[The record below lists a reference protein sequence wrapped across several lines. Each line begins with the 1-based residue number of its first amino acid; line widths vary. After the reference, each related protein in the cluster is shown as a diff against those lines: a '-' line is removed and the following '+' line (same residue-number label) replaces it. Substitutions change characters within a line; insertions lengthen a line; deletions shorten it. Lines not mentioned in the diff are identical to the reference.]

1 MMLTGGTPNAN
12 SAQCFIDS
20 SQASWLPS
28 DLDGST
34 PPPSGEP
41 AFYLDL
47 GSNSLNLFRFHV
59 DFTNS
64 GNTTFTGPINIPVA
78 AFNDACGGGTCI
90 PQAGAR
96 PPPDVPRRRVL
107 VRAAHPDFRG
117 Q

>member
-1 MMLTGGTPNAN
+1 MMLAGGAPTAN
-12 SAQCFIDS
+12 SSQCFIDS

-90 PQAGAR
+90 SQTGTSQQLDFHA
-96 PPPDVPRRRVL
+96 PPLCLPRSYRYFSD
-107 VRAAHPDFRG
+107 P
-117 Q
+117 

>member
-1 MMLTGGTPNAN
+1 MGLSGWAYRGAEACGLDRSMMLAGGASTAN
-12 SAQCFIDS
+12 SSQCFIDS

-64 GNTTFTGPINIPVA
+64 SNTTFTGPINIPVA
-78 AFNDACGGGTCI
+78 AFNHA
-90 PQAGAR
+90 
-96 PPPDVPRRRVL
+96 
-107 VRAAHPDFRG
+107 
-117 Q
+117 